1 MTTSTA
7 KRTGKFAII
16 GIILALFNFAI
27 YTFLARIV
35 FNSNE
40 LLWLD
45 SIISYI
51 LATIL
56 AYILHSRVTW
66 KERQPTKKG
75 IVMFFV
81 WNLIT
86 AILISPFFTWL
97 FGFIKPFYEFLF
109 SISTALSLP
118 FDYNFIE
125 STSIFCLTT
134 CVTMVLNFIFYDKLV
149 FGETDKKEQND
160 KTAKKDHADHKSEKE

>member
-27 YTFLARIV
+27 YTFLARVI

-51 LATIL
+51 LATFL
-56 AYILHSRVTW
+56 AFLLHSRITW
-66 KERQPTKKG
+66 KERHPTKMG
-75 IVMFFV
+75 VVMFFV

-86 AILISPFFTWL
+86 AIIISPFFTWL
-97 FGFIKPFYEFLF
+97 FSNIKPFYEFIF
-109 SISTALSLP
+109 NISNSLNLP

-160 KTAKKDHADHKSEKE
+160 KAEKKDQTGPKSEKS